1 MNALTEEAVFHES
14 KRILG
19 WGWFGG
25 RRGFMEEATPRCE
38 SRTAS
43 VTWAVGVH
51 VPPFTTLIMPKI
63 RTTRTKKAPDG
74 FEEIEP
80 VGLICLF

>member
-38 SRTAS
+38 SRTGS

-51 VPPFTTLIMPKI
+51 VPTFTTSHHAKNKDDPHQESPRWI
-63 RTTRTKKAPDG
+63 RGD
-74 FEEIEP
+74 
-80 VGLICLF
+80 

>member
-1 MNALTEEAVFHES
+1 MDALAEEAVFHES

-43 VTWAVGVH
+43 A
-51 VPPFTTLIMPKI
+51 
-63 RTTRTKKAPDG
+63 
-74 FEEIEP
+74 
-80 VGLICLF
+80 